1 MDSLEYFEVESPEA
15 TGAEYYRK
23 IIGTVLQDL
32 DLLKIISKLHVFID
46 PRIPIFVA
54 VGVIRKL
61 PSLIRVKDTGGVKI
75 EDRKAVISIADETYL
90 APLLTALAERFG
102 KDHIDQPDRFTVII
116 TSEDPLSSD
125 FEEIPIAD
133 PREGI
138 FRDLVYALQ
147 YMAPEG
153 FKVRRQ
159 NVQSDH
165 FWYVSSEDTLED
177 SMVRE
182 LVRKKFSLMGESYD
196 L

>member
-1 MDSLEYFEVESPEA
+1 MDSLEYFQVESPET

-23 IIGTVLQDL
+23 IVGTVLQDL
-32 DLLKIISKLHVFID
+32 DLLKIISRLHVFID
-46 PRIPIFVA
+46 PRIPVFVA

-75 EDRKAVISIADETYL
+75 EGNEATISITDETYL
-90 APLLTALAERFG
+90 APLLSALAARFG
-102 KDHIDQPDRFTVII
+102 KDNIDQPDRFTVII
-116 TSEDPLSSD
+116 SSKEPIPDD
-125 FEEIPIAD
+125 FDEMAVAD

-138 FRDLVYALQ
+138 YRDLVYALQ

-159 NVQSDH
+159 DIQSDR
-165 FWYVSSEDTLED
+165 FWYVASEDTLDEEKVRTL
-177 SMVRE
+177 VRE
-182 LVRKKFSLMGESYD
+182 KFALMGVSYD

>member
-1 MDSLEYFEVESPEA
+1 MDYLEYFEVESPEA

-75 EDRKAVISIADETYL
+75 EDHKAVISIADETYL
-90 APLLTALAERFG
+90 APLLTALASRFG
-102 KDHIDQPDRFTVII
+102 KEHIDQPDRFTVII
-116 TSEDPLSSD
+116 TSDEPIAGD
-125 FEEIPIAD
+125 FEEMPIAD
-133 PREGI
+133 PRDGI
-138 FRDLVYALQ
+138 YRDLVYALQ

-159 NVQSDH
+159 DVQTDR
-165 FWYVSSEDTLED
+165 FYYVSSEDTLD
-177 SMVRE
+177 DTMVRD
-182 LVRKKFSLMGESYD
+182 LVREKFALMGVSYD
-196 L
+196 I

>member
-1 MDSLEYFEVESPEA
+1 MDSLEYFQVESPEA
-15 TGAEYYRK
+15 VGAEYYRK
-23 IIGTVLQDL
+23 IVGTVLQDL

-46 PRIPIFVA
+46 PRVPVFVA

-75 EDRKAVISIADETYL
+75 EEQKATISIADETYL
-90 APLLTALAERFG
+90 APLLSALATRFG
-102 KDHIDQPDRFTVII
+102 KEHIDQPDRFTVII
-116 TSEDPLSSD
+116 TADESIPSD
-125 FEEIPIAD
+125 FEEMPIAD

-138 FRDLVYALQ
+138 FRDLIYALQ

-159 NVQSDH
+159 DVQSDR
-165 FWYVSSEDTLED
+165 FWYVASEDTLD
-177 SMVRE
+177 DRMVRT
-182 LVRKKFSLMGESYD
+182 LVHEKFALMGESYD

>member
-1 MDSLEYFEVESPEA
+1 MDYLEYFQVESPEA

-75 EDRKAVISIADETYL
+75 EDHKAVISIADETYL

-102 KDHIDQPDRFTVII
+102 KDHLDQPDRFTVII

-125 FEEIPIAD
+125 FEEMPIAD

-159 NVQSDH
+159 KVQSDH

-177 SMVRE
+177 TMVRE
-182 LVRKKFSLMGESYD
+182 LVREKFALMGESYD

>member
-1 MDSLEYFEVESPEA
+1 MDSLEYFQVESPEP

-23 IIGTVLQDL
+23 IVGTVLQDL
-32 DLLKIISKLHVFID
+32 DLLKIISRLHVFID
-46 PRIPIFVA
+46 PRVPVFAA

-75 EDRKAVISIADETYL
+75 EGNEATISITDETYL
-90 APLLTALAERFG
+90 APLLTALAARFG
-102 KDHIDQPDRFTVII
+102 KENIDQPDRFTVII
-116 TSEDPLSSD
+116 SSNKPIPDD
-125 FEEIPIAD
+125 FDEMAIAD

-138 FRDLVYALQ
+138 YRDLVYALQ

-159 NVQSDH
+159 DIQSDR
-165 FWYVSSEDTLED
+165 FWYVASEDTLDDERVRTL
-177 SMVRE
+177 VRE
-182 LVRKKFSLMGESYD
+182 KFALMGVSYD

>member
-1 MDSLEYFEVESPEA
+1 MDALEYFEVESPEA

-32 DLLKIISKLHVFID
+32 DLIKIISKLHVFID
-46 PRIPIFVA
+46 PRVPVFVA
-54 VGVIRKL
+54 VGLIKKL

-75 EDRKAVISIADETYL
+75 EDHQAVISIGDETYL

-116 TSEDPLSSD
+116 TSDEPLSSD

-138 FRDLVYALQ
+138 YRDLVYALQ

-153 FKVRRQ
+153 FKIRKQ
-159 NVQSDH
+159 NVQSDR
-165 FWYVSSEDTLED
+165 FYYVASEDTLD
-177 SMVRE
+177 DTMVRK
-182 LVRKKFSLMGESYD
+182 LVREKFALMGVSYD
-196 L
+196 I